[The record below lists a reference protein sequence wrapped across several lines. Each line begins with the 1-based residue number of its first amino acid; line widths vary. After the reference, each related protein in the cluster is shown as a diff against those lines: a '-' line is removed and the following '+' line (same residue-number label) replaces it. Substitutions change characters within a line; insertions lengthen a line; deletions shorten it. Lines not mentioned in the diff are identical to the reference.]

1 MIDQLI
7 NLTSAGMDMKHS
19 YQENMKFN
27 PQKDIFVR
35 RKLFHKNKS
44 ENILESDE
52 NVQKVSAPPS
62 LTSQAKSDSL
72 LDDDFIDKL
81 SNIKLDSP
89 TKLKSIQQESL
100 TPVADVVLENPTEEA
115 KLMSKFGS
123 KSNLRKKA
131 LSKRFSSVNFRLETL
146 ESPKSQSLYSKS
158 QSSVNLGQ
166 TLPESQYE
174 TPSTGMLTPVQRG
187 SESPQ
192 GFKGV
197 CGSRGMTPL
206 SAKERCLLLKCHGI
220 FNIDKDEAEVSIKCK
235 IYLEITQVAIQKSA
249 G

>member
-1 MIDQLI
+1 
-7 NLTSAGMDMKHS
+7 MKHS

-35 RKLFHKNKS
+35 RKLFHKNKP

-52 NVQKVSAPPS
+52 NVKNVAATHSA
-62 LTSQAKSDSL
+62 SDTL

-81 SNIKLDSP
+81 SSIKLDSP
-89 TKLKSIQQESL
+89 IKSNSNQQESMA
-100 TPVADVVLENPTEEA
+100 PVTEPSDAFLENPEQKD
-115 KLMSKFGS
+115 KLVSKFGS

-131 LSKRFSSVNFRLETL
+131 LSKRFSSINFRLETV
-146 ESPKSQSLYSKS
+146 ESPKSQSLISK
-158 QSSVNLGQ
+158 SSVNLGQ
-166 TLPESQYE
+166 TLSESQYE
-174 TPSTGMLTPVQRG
+174 TPTMGLLTPVQRG

-206 SAKERCLLLKCHGI
+206 SAKERCLVLKSHGI
-220 FNIDKDEAEVSIKCK
+220 FNIDKDEAEVSN
-235 IYLEITQVAIQKSA
+235 KSM
-249 G
+249 